1 MKKEQKNHVGD
12 YCSCWSKVIRMWTQA
27 EIIEQN
33 RLGHSWK
40 VSGQFY
46 DGHFFLNAM
55 IQKFVRAT
63 GGTIMT

>member
-1 MKKEQKNHVGD
+1 M
-12 YCSCWSKVIRMWTQA
+12 IRMWTQA